1 MGQLVDGVWTKGS
14 ISSNHESGSFKRLD
28 SVFRH
33 NISDDNDKYIPET
46 NRYHLYVSYAC
57 PWAHRTLI
65 FRKLKKL
72 ENHISVDYI
81 HPDMLDMGW
90 SFSTNFPE
98 TTGDTIHNKKY
109 AHEIYQIS
117 DNKVSTKATVPILW
131 DKKTHTI
138 VNNESSEI
146 IRIMNQSFNNIS
158 KNYDDYYPVNLRAEI
173 DDINDVIYKN
183 INNGVYKTGFSRTQ
197 SSYDDAV
204 QKLFSSLEMIENKL
218 EHQDYLVG
226 NILTEADIRFVPTLL
241 RFDSVYYVHF
251 KCSLKKISEFKN
263 ISRYLKNLYSNDA
276 ISSTTNFEHIKR
288 HYYFSHEHINP
299 HRIIPIGPENLF

>member
-14 ISSNHESGSFKRLD
+14 ISSNDESGSFKRLE

-33 NISDDNDKYIPET
+33 NISEDNDKYIPET

-226 NILTEADIRFVPTLL
+226 NMLTEADIRFVPTLL

>member
-14 ISSNHESGSFKRLD
+14 ISSNDESGSFKRLE

-33 NISDDNDKYIPET
+33 NISEDNDKYIPET

-90 SFSTNFPE
+90 SFATNFPE

-204 QKLFSSLEMIENKL
+204 QKLFSSLEMIETGSAPVIFAPL
-218 EHQDYLVG
+218 
-226 NILTEADIRFVPTLL
+226 I
-241 RFDSVYYVHF
+241 
-251 KCSLKKISEFKN
+251 
-263 ISRYLKNLYSNDA
+263 
-276 ISSTTNFEHIKR
+276 
-288 HYYFSHEHINP
+288 
-299 HRIIPIGPENLF
+299 

>member
-1 MGQLVDGVWTKGS
+1 MGQLVDGIWIKGS
-14 ISSNHESGSFKRLD
+14 VSSNDESGSFKRLE

-33 NISDDNDKYIPET
+33 NISDDDDKYIPET

-72 ENHISVDYI
+72 ESHISVDYI

-90 SFSTNFPE
+90 SFETNFPD

-146 IRIMNQSFNNIS
+146 IRIMNQSFNKIS

-173 DDINDVIYKN
+173 DDINDIIYKN

-204 QKLFSSLEMIENKL
+204 QKLFSSLDMIENKL
-218 EHQDYLVG
+218 EEQDYLVG
-226 NILTEADIRFVPTLL
+226 NMLTEADIRFAPTLL

-263 ISRYLKNLYSNDA
+263 ISRYLKKLFEIDA

>member
-1 MGQLVDGVWTKGS
+1 MGQLVDGIWIKGS
-14 ISSNHESGSFKRLD
+14 VSSNDESGSFKRLE

-33 NISDDNDKYIPET
+33 NISDDDDKYIPET

-72 ENHISVDYI
+72 ESHISVDYI

-90 SFSTNFPE
+90 SFETNFPD

-226 NILTEADIRFVPTLL
+226 NMLTEADIRFAPTLL

>member
-1 MGQLVDGVWTKGS
+1 MGQLVDGIWIKGS
-14 ISSNHESGSFKRLD
+14 VSSNDESGSFKRLE

-33 NISDDNDKYIPET
+33 NISDDDDKYIPET

-72 ENHISVDYI
+72 ESHISVDYI

-90 SFSTNFPE
+90 SFETNFPD

-146 IRIMNQSFNNIS
+146 IRIMNQSFNKIS

-173 DDINDVIYKN
+173 DDINDIIYKN

-204 QKLFSSLEMIENKL
+204 QKLFSSLDMIENKL
-218 EHQDYLVG
+218 EEQDYLVG
-226 NILTEADIRFVPTLL
+226 NMLTEADIRFAPTLL

>member
-14 ISSNHESGSFKRLD
+14 VSNNDEGGSFKRLA

-33 NISDDNDKYIPET
+33 NISEDNDMYIPET

-72 ENHISVDYI
+72 ESHISVDYI

-90 SFSTNFPE
+90 SFETNFPE
-98 TTGDTIHNKKY
+98 TTGDTLHNKKY

-117 DNKVSTKATVPILW
+117 DKTVSTKATVPILW
-131 DKKTHTI
+131 DKKTNTI

-146 IRIMNQSFNNIS
+146 IRIMNQSFNNIT
-158 KNYDDYYPVNLRAEI
+158 KNYDDYYPVNLRTEI
-173 DDINDVIYKN
+173 DHINDIIYKN

-197 SSYDDAV
+197 NSYDEAV
-204 QKLFSSLEMIENKL
+204 QKLFSSLDMIDEKL
-218 EHQDYLVG
+218 ENQDYLMGSV
-226 NILTEADIRFVPTLL
+226 LTEADIRFVPTLL
-241 RFDSVYYVHF
+241 RFDSVYYLHF
-251 KCSLKKISEFKN
+251 KCNLKKITEYKN
-263 ISRYLKNLYSNDA
+263 ISLYLKKLFANDA

-299 HRIIPIGPENLF
+299 NRIIPIGPEILF

>member
-1 MGQLVDGVWTKGS
+1 MGQLVDGIWTKGS
-14 ISSNHESGSFKRLD
+14 VSSNDESGSFKRLD

-109 AHEIYQIS
+109 AHEIYQVS

-158 KNYDDYYPVNLRAEI
+158 KNYDDYYPVNLRTEI
-173 DDINDVIYKN
+173 DGINDVIYKN

-226 NILTEADIRFVPTLL
+226 NMLTEADIRFAPTLL

>member
-14 ISSNHESGSFKRLD
+14 ISSNDESGSFKRLD

-33 NISDDNDKYIPET
+33 NISEDNDKYIPET

-117 DNKVSTKATVPILW
+117 DSKVSTKATVPILW

-226 NILTEADIRFVPTLL
+226 NMLTEADIRFAPTLL

>member
-14 ISSNHESGSFKRLD
+14 ISNNDESGSFKRLE

-33 NISDDNDKYIPET
+33 NISEDNDKYIPET

-226 NILTEADIRFVPTLL
+226 NMLTEADIRFVPTLL

>member
-1 MGQLVDGVWTKGS
+1 MGQLVDGIWTKGS
-14 ISSNHESGSFKRLD
+14 VSSNDESGSFKRLE

-33 NISDDNDKYIPET
+33 NISDDDDKYIPET

-72 ENHISVDYI
+72 ESHISVDYI

-90 SFSTNFPE
+90 SFETNFPD

-117 DNKVSTKATVPILW
+117 DKTVSTKATVPILW

-146 IRIMNQSFNNIS
+146 IRIMNQSFNKIS

-173 DDINDVIYKN
+173 DDINDIIYKN

-204 QKLFSSLEMIENKL
+204 QKLFSSLDMIENKL
-218 EHQDYLVG
+218 EEQDYLVG
-226 NILTEADIRFVPTLL
+226 NMLTEADIRFAPTLL

>member
-14 ISSNHESGSFKRLD
+14 VSNNDEGGSFKRLA

-33 NISDDNDKYIPET
+33 NISEDNDMYIPET

-72 ENHISVDYI
+72 ESHISVDYI

-90 SFSTNFPE
+90 SFETNFPE
-98 TTGDTIHNKKY
+98 TTGDTLHNKKY

-117 DNKVSTKATVPILW
+117 DKTVSTKATVPILW
-131 DKKTHTI
+131 DKKTNTI

-146 IRIMNQSFNNIS
+146 IRIMNQSFNNIT
-158 KNYDDYYPVNLRAEI
+158 KNYDDYYPVNLKTEI
-173 DDINDVIYKN
+173 DHINDIIYKN

-197 SSYDDAV
+197 NSYDEAV
-204 QKLFSSLEMIENKL
+204 QQLFSSLDMIEEKL
-218 EHQDYLVG
+218 ENQDYLMGSV
-226 NILTEADIRFVPTLL
+226 LTEADIRFVPTLL
-241 RFDSVYYVHF
+241 RFDSVYYLHF
-251 KCSLKKISEFKN
+251 KCNLKKITEYKN
-263 ISRYLKNLYSNDA
+263 ISLYLKKLFANDA

-299 HRIIPIGPENLF
+299 NRIIPIGPEILF

>member
-1 MGQLVDGVWTKGS
+1 MGQLVDGIWTKGS
-14 ISSNHESGSFKRLD
+14 VSSNDESGSFKRLE

-33 NISDDNDKYIPET
+33 NISDDDDKYIPET

-72 ENHISVDYI
+72 ESHISVDYI

-90 SFSTNFPE
+90 SFETNFPD

-117 DNKVSTKATVPILW
+117 DKTVSTKATVPILW

-146 IRIMNQSFNNIS
+146 IRIMNQSFNKIS

-173 DDINDVIYKN
+173 DDINDIIYKN

-204 QKLFSSLEMIENKL
+204 QKLFSSLDMIENKL
-218 EHQDYLVG
+218 EEQDYLVG
-226 NILTEADIRFVPTLL
+226 NMLTEADIRFAHTLL

-251 KCSLKKISEFKN
+251 KCSLKK
-263 ISRYLKNLYSNDA
+263 
-276 ISSTTNFEHIKR
+276 
-288 HYYFSHEHINP
+288 
-299 HRIIPIGPENLF
+299 

>member
-1 MGQLVDGVWTKGS
+1 MGQLVDGIWTKGS
-14 ISSNHESGSFKRLD
+14 VSSNDESGSFKRLE

-33 NISDDNDKYIPET
+33 NISDDDDKYIPET

-72 ENHISVDYI
+72 ESHISVDYI

-90 SFSTNFPE
+90 SFETNFPD

-117 DNKVSTKATVPILW
+117 DKTVSTKATVPILW

-226 NILTEADIRFVPTLL
+226 NMLTEADIRFAPTLL

>member
-14 ISSNHESGSFKRLD
+14 ISSNDESGSFKRLD

-33 NISDDNDKYIPET
+33 NISEDNDKYIPET

-72 ENHISVDYI
+72 ESHISVDYI

-90 SFSTNFPE
+90 SFETNFPD

-226 NILTEADIRFVPTLL
+226 NMLTEADIRFVPTLL

>member
-1 MGQLVDGVWTKGS
+1 MGQLVDGIWTKGS
-14 ISSNHESGSFKRLD
+14 VSSNDESGSFKRLE

-90 SFSTNFPE
+90 SFETNFPD

-158 KNYDDYYPVNLRAEI
+158 KNHDDYYPINLRAEI

-183 INNGVYKTGFSRTQ
+183 INNGVYKTGFSKTQ
-197 SSYDDAV
+197 ASYDDAV
-204 QKLFSSLEMIENKL
+204 QKLFSSLEMIEDKL
-218 EHQDYLVG
+218 KHQDYLVG
-226 NILTEADIRFVPTLL
+226 NTLTEADIRFAPTLL

>member
-14 ISSNHESGSFKRLD
+14 ISSNDESGSFKRLE

-33 NISDDNDKYIPET
+33 NISEDNDKYIPET

-90 SFSTNFPE
+90 SFETNFPD

-117 DNKVSTKATVPILW
+117 DKTVSTKATVPILW

-146 IRIMNQSFNNIS
+146 IRIMNQSFNKIS